1 MFEGIVTAL
10 VTPFKDG
17 AVDEEAYRTHIEWQI
32 EQGVH
37 GLLPCGTTG
46 ESATLSHDEHE
57 QVIKIC
63 IEQVKKRVPVFAGS
77 GSNNTKEAI
86 SLTQFAKRAGADAA
100 LLISPYYNKPTQE
113 GIYQHY
119 KAVNDAVSMP
129 LFVYNVPSR
138 TGSNINPETV
148 ARMYRELPDVVGI
161 KEAAGN
167 IVQLSNILEKVDD
180 DFYLF
185 SGDDFI
191 LLPSL
196 ALGARGV
203 ISVTANVMP
212 KTMSNL
218 YSAWKAGNVA
228 EARNLH
234 YELEAMNRAMFIE
247 TNPVPAKTALHL
259 MGRMSEEVRL
269 PLYKISESCLQ
280 SLKQTLKE
288 KGLV

>member
-10 VTPFKDG
+10 VTPFKNG
-17 AVDEEAYRTHIEWQI
+17 KLDEEAYRAHIEWQL
-32 EQGVH
+32 EEGVH

-46 ESATLSHDEHE
+46 ESATLSHEEHE
-57 QVIKIC
+57 QAIRVC
-63 IEQVKKRVPVFAGS
+63 IEQVKKRVPVFAGA

-86 SLTQFAKRAGADAA
+86 SLTQFAKKIGADAA

-119 KAVNDAVSMP
+119 KAVNDAVSIP
-129 LFVYNVPSR
+129 LFAYNVPGR
-138 TGSNINPETV
+138 TGSNISPETV
-148 ARMYRELPDVVGI
+148 ARMYKDLPDLVGL
-161 KEAAGN
+161 KEAAGS
-167 IVQLSNILEKVDD
+167 IVQMSNILEQVDD

-218 YSAWKAGNVA
+218 YHAWKDGNVL
-228 EARNLH
+228 EARKLH
-234 YELEAMNRAMFIE
+234 YQLEAMNRAMFIE
-247 TNPVPAKTALHL
+247 TNPAPAKTALHF
-259 MGRMSEEVRL
+259 MGRMDPEVRL
-269 PLYKISESCLQ
+269 PLCALSSASVQ
-280 SLKQTLKE
+280 SLKETLKE
-288 KGLV
+288 KGLL